1 MRIWLGDGD
10 GGRLVDPREA
20 RVSAVDHGFTV
31 ADGVFETLKIT
42 PEGPFALSRHLRRLA
57 SSAALLGLPDPD
69 ATVMRDAVALVSAA
83 WCADGGQFGRLR
95 ITYTSGAAPLGSER
109 GHGTPTMVVAATDA
123 SPWPATT
130 SVTVT
135 AWTRNERS
143 SVAGAKTTSYAE
155 NVVALQHAHAAGF
168 SEALFANTLGDICE
182 GTGTNVF
189 VVRDG
194 QILTPSLS
202 SGCLPGI
209 TRELVLEWFDV
220 LEADMPL
227 DALAEADEI
236 FLTSSTRDVHPV
248 TRLDE
253 RSWPEAGPISAQLQ
267 RAFAERASQD
277 VDP

>member
-42 PEGPFALSRHLRRLA
+42 PKGPFALSRHLRRLA

-69 ATVMRDAVALVSAA
+69 ATVIRDAVAHVSEA

-130 SVTVT
+130 SATVT

-143 SVAGAKTTSYAE
+143 PVAGAKTTSYAE
-155 NVVALQHAHAAGF
+155 NVVALHHAHAAGF
-168 SEALFANTLGDICE
+168 SEALFANTRGDLCE

-189 VVRDG
+189 VIRDG

-209 TRELVLEWFDV
+209 TRELVMEWFDV
-220 LEADMPL
+220 GETDIPIDELTEV
-227 DALAEADEI
+227 DEI

-253 RSWPEAGPISAQLQ
+253 RSWDQAGPMAIALQ
-267 RAFAERASQD
+267 QEFAARAASLI
-277 VDP
+277 DP